1 MADSKLDRE
10 FLRTVL
16 SLAAKA
22 EVDRLLLVSDVPLSA
37 EHLRGRP
44 LKKKLVYA
52 VTEDRLAQS
61 LRRQGY
67 VCVTVPPYDYSRVEK
82 VKVALVAAMTANVLA
97 DGENVLCLTGR
108 SGARMPDTLIRL
120 QLGGEFNPQVV
131 EALVSLAMAIG
142 HEGFEGHPI
151 GTIFVLGDSTVVM
164 EQSKQLTINPFQGI
178 SEAERNVLDP
188 SIREAVKNFAVLDG
202 AFVIRE
208 DGVVLAAG
216 RYLQA
221 SAVSDR
227 KDVELPLGLGARH
240 AAAAA
245 VTVETR
251 AISISVSRSSG
262 TVRVCK
268 NGDPVLELQQVAVL
282 EDADGAGG
290 LGDADGDGSRL
301 HGDRRRRG
309 VAGAQPEGQLDI
321 LAIRHRARL
330 QIAARGEHHAV
341 FSDHERAVQHR
352 EVLHRLADAGVEHV
366 ALRLGDALERVDGEL
381 LALLHHHR
389 RVPQHEDG
397 PDGVPLESLVA
408 DGHRQRDQRLQH
420 LGVELGPEP
429 DGIDGR
435 LLLEPAPD
443 LQPDERVRHARAAA
457 PGEAQHVLAVGQHV
471 GGHGRD
477 QGDLDLLD

>member
-52 VTEDRLAQS
+52 VSEERLAQS

-82 VKVALVAAMTANVLA
+82 VKVALVAAMTANVLV

-120 QLGGEFNPQVV
+120 QIGRGFEEKAAIDTIGLGAEFNPQVV

-227 KDVELPLGLGARH
+227 KGVELPLGLGARH

-245 VTVETR
+245 VTVDTR
-251 AISISVSRSSG
+251 AISISVSQSSG
-262 TVRVCK
+262 TVRVFK
-268 NGDPVLELQQVAVL
+268 NGDPVLELQQVA
-282 EDADGAGG
+282 
-290 LGDADGDGSRL
+290 
-301 HGDRRRRG
+301 RR
-309 VAGAQPEGQLDI
+309 
-321 LAIRHRARL
+321 
-330 QIAARGEHHAV
+330 
-341 FSDHERAVQHR
+341 S
-352 EVLHRLADAGVEHV
+352 
-366 ALRLGDALERVDGEL
+366 
-381 LALLHHHR
+381 
-389 RVPQHEDG
+389 
-397 PDGVPLESLVA
+397 
-408 DGHRQRDQRLQH
+408 
-420 LGVELGPEP
+420 
-429 DGIDGR
+429 
-435 LLLEPAPD
+435 
-443 LQPDERVRHARAAA
+443 
-457 PGEAQHVLAVGQHV
+457 
-471 GGHGRD
+471 
-477 QGDLDLLD
+477 

>member
-16 SLAAKA
+16 SLAAKP
-22 EVDRLLLVSDVPLSA
+22 EVDRLLLISDVPLSA

-120 QLGGEFNPQVV
+120 QIGRGFEEKAAIDTIGLGAEFNPQVV

-151 GTIFVLGDSTVVM
+151 GTIFVLGDSTAVM
-164 EQSKQLTINPFQGI
+164 EHSKQLTINPFGGI

-188 SIREAVKNFAVLDG
+188 NIREAVKNFAVLDG

-221 SAVSDR
+221 SAASDR
-227 KDVELPLGLGARH
+227 KGVELPLGLGARH

-251 AISISVSRSSG
+251 AISISVSQSSG
-262 TVRVCK
+262 TVRVFK
-268 NGDPVLELQQVAVL
+268 DGDPVLELQQVA
-282 EDADGAGG
+282 
-290 LGDADGDGSRL
+290 
-301 HGDRRRRG
+301 RR
-309 VAGAQPEGQLDI
+309 
-321 LAIRHRARL
+321 
-330 QIAARGEHHAV
+330 
-341 FSDHERAVQHR
+341 S
-352 EVLHRLADAGVEHV
+352 
-366 ALRLGDALERVDGEL
+366 
-381 LALLHHHR
+381 
-389 RVPQHEDG
+389 
-397 PDGVPLESLVA
+397 
-408 DGHRQRDQRLQH
+408 
-420 LGVELGPEP
+420 
-429 DGIDGR
+429 
-435 LLLEPAPD
+435 
-443 LQPDERVRHARAAA
+443 
-457 PGEAQHVLAVGQHV
+457 
-471 GGHGRD
+471 
-477 QGDLDLLD
+477 

>member
-52 VTEDRLAQS
+52 VSEERLAQS

-97 DGENVLCLTGR
+97 EGENVLCLTGR

-120 QLGGEFNPQVV
+120 QIGRGFEEKAAIDTIGLGAEFNPQVV

-151 GTIFVLGDSTVVM
+151 GTIFVLGDSTAVM
-164 EQSKQLTINPFQGI
+164 EQSKQLTINPFGGI

-188 SIREAVKNFAVLDG
+188 NIREALKNFAVLDG

-216 RYLQA
+216 RYLQVGGA
-221 SAVSDR
+221 ADR
-227 KDVELPLGLGARH
+227 KGVELPLGLGARH
-240 AAAAA
+240 AAASAI
-245 VTVETR
+245 TVDTR
-251 AISISVSRSSG
+251 AISVSVSQSSG
-262 TVRVCK
+262 TVRVFK
-268 NGDPVLELQQVAVL
+268 DGEPVLELQQVA
-282 EDADGAGG
+282 
-290 LGDADGDGSRL
+290 
-301 HGDRRRRG
+301 RR
-309 VAGAQPEGQLDI
+309 
-321 LAIRHRARL
+321 
-330 QIAARGEHHAV
+330 
-341 FSDHERAVQHR
+341 S
-352 EVLHRLADAGVEHV
+352 
-366 ALRLGDALERVDGEL
+366 
-381 LALLHHHR
+381 
-389 RVPQHEDG
+389 
-397 PDGVPLESLVA
+397 
-408 DGHRQRDQRLQH
+408 
-420 LGVELGPEP
+420 
-429 DGIDGR
+429 
-435 LLLEPAPD
+435 
-443 LQPDERVRHARAAA
+443 
-457 PGEAQHVLAVGQHV
+457 
-471 GGHGRD
+471 
-477 QGDLDLLD
+477 

>member
-120 QLGGEFNPQVV
+120 QIGRGFEEKAAIDTIGLGAEFNPQVV

-178 SEAERNVLDP
+178 SEGERNVLDP

-251 AISISVSRSSG
+251 AISISVSQSSG
-262 TVRVCK
+262 TVRVFK
-268 NGDPVLELQQVAVL
+268 NGDPVLELQQVA
-282 EDADGAGG
+282 
-290 LGDADGDGSRL
+290 
-301 HGDRRRRG
+301 RR
-309 VAGAQPEGQLDI
+309 
-321 LAIRHRARL
+321 
-330 QIAARGEHHAV
+330 
-341 FSDHERAVQHR
+341 S
-352 EVLHRLADAGVEHV
+352 
-366 ALRLGDALERVDGEL
+366 
-381 LALLHHHR
+381 
-389 RVPQHEDG
+389 
-397 PDGVPLESLVA
+397 
-408 DGHRQRDQRLQH
+408 
-420 LGVELGPEP
+420 
-429 DGIDGR
+429 
-435 LLLEPAPD
+435 
-443 LQPDERVRHARAAA
+443 
-457 PGEAQHVLAVGQHV
+457 
-471 GGHGRD
+471 
-477 QGDLDLLD
+477 

>member
-82 VKVALVAAMTANVLA
+82 VKVALVAAMTANVLV

-120 QLGGEFNPQVV
+120 QIGRGFEEKAAIDTIGLGAEFNPQVV

-188 SIREAVKNFAVLDG
+188 NIREALKNFAVLDG

-216 RYLQA
+216 RYLQVG
-221 SAVSDR
+221 SASDR
-227 KDVELPLGLGARH
+227 KGVELPLGLGARH

-245 VTVETR
+245 ITVETR
-251 AISISVSRSSG
+251 AISVSVSQSSG
-262 TVRVCK
+262 TVRVFK
-268 NGDPVLELQQVAVL
+268 DGDPVLELQQVT
-282 EDADGAGG
+282 
-290 LGDADGDGSRL
+290 
-301 HGDRRRRG
+301 RR
-309 VAGAQPEGQLDI
+309 
-321 LAIRHRARL
+321 
-330 QIAARGEHHAV
+330 
-341 FSDHERAVQHR
+341 S
-352 EVLHRLADAGVEHV
+352 
-366 ALRLGDALERVDGEL
+366 
-381 LALLHHHR
+381 
-389 RVPQHEDG
+389 
-397 PDGVPLESLVA
+397 
-408 DGHRQRDQRLQH
+408 
-420 LGVELGPEP
+420 
-429 DGIDGR
+429 
-435 LLLEPAPD
+435 
-443 LQPDERVRHARAAA
+443 
-457 PGEAQHVLAVGQHV
+457 
-471 GGHGRD
+471 
-477 QGDLDLLD
+477 